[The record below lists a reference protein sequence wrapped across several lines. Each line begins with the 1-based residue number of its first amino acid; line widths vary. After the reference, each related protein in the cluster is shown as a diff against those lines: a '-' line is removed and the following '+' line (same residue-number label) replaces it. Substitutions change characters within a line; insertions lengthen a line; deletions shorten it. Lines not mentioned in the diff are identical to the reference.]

1 MPTLENIKDVWKKQ
15 EDCKY
20 NFSKQEIFE
29 MMHLKSSSAVKWIL
43 IISILEFIL
52 PNIFLLF
59 FDYQGTVDFYNKYE
73 LTGIM
78 GVYFVIHFIIILF
91 FIYIFYT
98 NYRRIS
104 AEQSVKELMENILR
118 TRKTVKYYIYYNIAI
133 AGVIGVHIFYKVFQ
147 SEIFLEQLPENTNMT
162 LIWVMAL
169 LMFGFVLFLFWLV
182 YRLIYGFLLRKL
194 KLNYRELEKT
204 E

>member
-15 EDCKY
+15 DECKFS
-20 NFSKQEIFE
+20 FSKEEIFK
-29 MMHLKSSSAVKWIL
+29 MMHLRSSSSVKWIL

-59 FDYQGTVDFYNKYE
+59 SDYKGTIEFYKKYE

-78 GVYFVIHFIIILF
+78 EIYFVFHFIVILF
-91 FIYIFYT
+91 FIFRFYT
-98 NYRRIS
+98 NYKRIS
-104 AEQSVKELMENILR
+104 AEQSVKELMENIIR

-133 AGVIGVHIFYKVFQ
+133 AGVIGVHIFYRIFH
-147 SEIFLEQLPENTNMT
+147 SEIFLEKLPENTNMT
-162 LIWVMAL
+162 TIWVMAL
-169 LMFGFVLFLFWLV
+169 LIFGFVLFLFWLV

-194 KLNYRELEKT
+194 RLNYRELEKT